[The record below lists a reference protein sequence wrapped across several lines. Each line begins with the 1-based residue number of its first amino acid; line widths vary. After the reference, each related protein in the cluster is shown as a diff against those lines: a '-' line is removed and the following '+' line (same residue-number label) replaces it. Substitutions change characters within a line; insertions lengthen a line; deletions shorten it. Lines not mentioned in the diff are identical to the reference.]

1 MARPHKQFVARTTC
15 TNRKFNKK
23 NKNQN
28 YYDVLQ
34 DDDDENDDDDN
45 IQSRQ
50 RNALK
55 KVNTDIKSSPTHN
68 ITNNIYDCKSEEQLV
83 KFYHAVCGSPPKSTW
98 VQAITNKFFR
108 GWPGLTA
115 KNAAKYITVES
126 ATVKG
131 HLDQKS
137 QGLRSTRPKIKQNQ
151 AKSEIKI
158 EPDSPTQ
165 EPNNEKTNE
174 VYIALEDIDGKIYSD
189 QTGKFPRNSNR
200 GMACW
205 IFLKRKWMTL
215 HCMIPFI

>member
-1 MARPHKQFVARTTC
+1 MYKPKIQQKT
-15 TNRKFNKK
+15 
-23 NKNQN
+23 KNQN
-28 YYDVLQ
+28 DYDVLQ
-34 DDDDENDDDDN
+34 DDDNENDEDN
-45 IQSRQ
+45 TFQSRQ

-55 KVNTDIKSSPTHN
+55 KVNNDNKTSTTSEIANS
-68 ITNNIYDCKSEEQLV
+68 IYDCKSEEQLV

-98 VQAITNKFFR
+98 VQAITNKFLR

-115 KNAAKYITVES
+115 KNAAKYITVEN

-137 QGLRSTRPKIKQNQ
+137 QGLRSTKPKIEKNN

-158 EPDSPTQ
+158 EPDTPLQ

-189 QTGKFPRNSNR
+189 QTGKFPRTSNR
-200 GMACW
+200 GMKYVM
-205 IFLKRKWMTL
+205 IFIFMMLTTLWEFLLKIAPNKNS
-215 HCMIPFI
+215 